1 MDKLFYDYIVLGSGV
16 AGLKA
21 AIGLSQH
28 GKVGVVTK
36 SVFGEGSTEH
46 AQGG

>member
-28 GKVGVVTK
+28 GKVWCCDK
-36 SVFGEGSTEH
+36 ICLWRR
-46 AQGG
+46 